1 MAAKRSASAR
11 SVQSSVKFEIQIK
24 MNVQTVIYRCP
35 NCAAALEYDNSLGKF
50 KCFYCDSTFSDS
62 EIRNIFKDDNEATDL
77 SVNEPELDEEQQLT
91 EEFTGQSALYSC
103 PSCGA
108 GVICNS
114 LTASTRCHFCH
125 TPVILSGRLS
135 GEYKPTLIIPF
146 STTKETAERK
156 FQDYLKG
163 KFLLPVGFKNEARIH
178 SISALY
184 VPYWLK
190 SGLTDAYLGAT
201 GKIISS
207 WRSGNT
213 QYTRTKVYNV
223 ERDAEF
229 AFIRVPC
236 DGSKRIDDS
245 LMESIE
251 PFDYSGLKPFSMSY
265 LSGCAAEKYDV
276 DKNQAAPRI
285 DERVRKAAEE
295 ELRRLTSVYTT
306 LEQVRL
312 QVTYRQQ
319 QIVYALLPVW
329 FFNYKYKGKDYSF
342 AMNGQTGTMFGELPV
357 SRLKSF
363 LFGAGVFIATALI
376 ILLLG
381 GSCLG

>member
-1 MAAKRSASAR
+1 MA
-11 SVQSSVKFEIQIK
+11 E
-24 MNVQTVIYRCP
+24 TVTYQCP
-35 NCAAALEYDNSLGKF
+35 NCGAALEFDNATGKF
-50 KCFYCDSTFSDS
+50 RCFFCDSSFSDS
-62 EIRNIFKDDNEATDL
+62 EVKNIFKDNENTDL
-77 SVNEPELDEEQQLT
+77 SKDEPTLDEEQRLS

-103 PSCGA
+103 PNCGA
-108 GVICNS
+108 GVICDK

-135 GEYKPTLIIPF
+135 GEYRPSLIIPF
-146 STTKETAERK
+146 STTKENAESK

-163 KFLLPVGFKNEARIH
+163 KFLLPSDFRSQVKLH
-178 SISALY
+178 SMTALY

-190 SGLTDAYLGAT
+190 SGLADAYLAAT
-201 GKIISS
+201 GKIVRT
-207 WRSGNT
+207 WRSGDT
-213 QYTRTKVYNV
+213 QYTHTKIYNV

-236 DGSKRIDDS
+236 DGSKRIDDA

-251 PFDYSGLKPFSMSY
+251 PFNYTGIKPFSMSY

-276 DKNQAAPRI
+276 PQGQAAQRI
-285 DERVRKAAEE
+285 DERVKQAAEA
-295 ELRRLTSVYTT
+295 ELRRLTSVYTS

-319 QIVYALLPVW
+319 KMIYALLPVW
-329 FFNYKYKGKDYSF
+329 FFNYQYKGKDYSF

-357 SRLKSF
+357 SKVKSF
-363 LFGAGVFIATALI
+363 FLSAGVFLATFLLVMLI
-376 ILLLG
+376 G
-381 GSCLG
+381 GVCFAG

>member
-1 MAAKRSASAR
+1 MD
-11 SVQSSVKFEIQIK
+11 IK
-24 MNVQTVIYRCP
+24 TVVYRCP

-50 KCFYCDSTFSDS
+50 KCFYCDSSFTDSD
-62 EIRNIFKDDNEATDL
+62 IRGIFKDNEEIDL
-77 SVNEPELDEEQQLT
+77 SAAEPELDEEQKLT

-103 PSCGA
+103 PNCGA
-108 GVICNS
+108 GVICDT

-135 GEYKPTLIIPF
+135 GEYRPTLIIPF
-146 STTKETAERK
+146 STTKDVAETK
-156 FQDYLKG
+156 FREYLKG
-163 KFLLPVGFKNEARIH
+163 KFLLPRGFKKEVQIH
-178 SISALY
+178 SMSALY

-201 GKIISS
+201 GKIIRT
-207 WRSGNT
+207 WTTGNMR
-213 QYTRTKVYNV
+213 YTHTKIYNV

-251 PFDYSGLKPFSMSY
+251 PFDYSGIKPFSMSY

-276 DKNQAAPRI
+276 DKQLAAQRIDQRVYQAA
-285 DERVRKAAEE
+285 EA
-295 ELRRLTSVYTT
+295 ELRRLTSVYTS
-306 LEQVRL
+306 LESVRI
-312 QVTYRQQ
+312 QIAYRQQ

-329 FFNYKYKGKDYSF
+329 FFNYKYNGKDYSF
-342 AMNGQTGTMFGELPV
+342 AMNGHTGTMFGELPV
-357 SRLKSF
+357 SKFKSF
-363 LFGAGVFIATALI
+363 LFGAGVFIATALVV
-376 ILLLG
+376 LLLG

>member
-1 MAAKRSASAR
+1 MD
-11 SVQSSVKFEIQIK
+11 SVQTI
-24 MNVQTVIYRCP
+24 IYRCP
-35 NCAAALEYDNSLGKF
+35 NCAAALEYDNALGKF
-50 KCFYCDSTFSDS
+50 KCFYCDSTFSDN
-62 EIRNIFKDDNEATDL
+62 EIRGIFKDNEATDL
-77 SVNEPELDEEQQLT
+77 STNEPELDEEQRLM

-108 GVICNS
+108 GVICDS

-146 STTKETAERK
+146 STTKDVAEDK
-156 FQDYLKG
+156 FRDYLKG
-163 KFLLPVGFKNEARIH
+163 KFLLPKGFRNEVKIH
-178 SISALY
+178 SMSALY

-201 GKIISS
+201 GKIVRS
-207 WRSGNT
+207 WTTGNT
-213 QYTRTKVYNV
+213 RYTHTKLYNV
-223 ERDAEF
+223 ERDVEF

-251 PFDYSGLKPFSMSY
+251 PFDYKGLKPFSMSY

-276 DKNQAAPRI
+276 DKTQAAPRI
-285 DERVRKAAEE
+285 DERVRQAAEA
-295 ELRRLTSVYTT
+295 ELRRLTSVYTS
-306 LEQVRL
+306 LEQVRV
-312 QVTYRQQ
+312 QITYRQQ
-319 QIVYALLPVW
+319 QMIYALLPVW
-329 FFNYKYKGKDYSF
+329 FFNYKYKDKDYSF

-357 SRLKSF
+357 SKLKSF
-363 LFGAGVFIATALI
+363 LLGAGIFIATALVV
-376 ILLLG
+376 LLIG
-381 GSCLG
+381 GSCIG

>member
-1 MAAKRSASAR
+1 MD
-11 SVQSSVKFEIQIK
+11 IK
-24 MNVQTVIYRCP
+24 TVVYRCP

-50 KCFYCDSTFSDS
+50 KCFYCDSTFSDGD
-62 EIRNIFKDDNEATDL
+62 IHNYFKDNEETDL
-77 SVNEPELDEEQQLT
+77 SGNEPELDAEQQLT

-103 PSCGA
+103 PNCGA
-108 GVICNS
+108 GVICDS

-135 GEYKPTLIIPF
+135 GEYRPTLIIPF
-146 STTKETAERK
+146 STTKQTAENK
-156 FQDYLKG
+156 FQEYLKG
-163 KFLLPVGFKNEARIH
+163 KFLLPNGFKHEVRIH
-178 SISALY
+178 SMSALY

-190 SGLTDAYLGAT
+190 SGLTDAHLDAT
-201 GKIISS
+201 GKIIRT
-207 WRSGNT
+207 WTTGNVR
-213 QYTRTKVYNV
+213 YTHTKIYNV
-223 ERDAEF
+223 TRDVEF

-251 PFDYSGLKPFSMSY
+251 PFNYAGLKPFSMSY

-276 DKNQAAPRI
+276 DKTQAAPRI

-295 ELRRLTSVYTT
+295 ELRRLTSVYTS

-329 FFNYKYKGKDYSF
+329 FFNYNYKGKDYSF

-357 SRLKSF
+357 SKLKSF
-363 LFGAGVFIATALI
+363 LLGAGVFIVTALI
-376 ILLLG
+376 VMLIG
-381 GSCLG
+381 GSCFG